1 MPHNEARAWW
11 ADAADLR
18 ETIERRRADD
28 APATAPDAQP
38 GDELAH
44 VRARRALAA
53 RERSGRSGRFDR
65 EAAEPS
71 YAPRRTGRFD
81 RVPAPAPAPKPAP
94 VEART
99 TDLPADAPRRPLV
112 VPVPER
118 RTVQITGR
126 PGERRLIEIQRR
138 RAPRGPV
145 ERVGARPDRLAMWAV
160 ALAFF
165 LILVAATSS
174 HM

>member
-18 ETIERRRADD
+18 ESIERRRADE
-28 APATAPDAQP
+28 APATAPDASA

-53 RERSGRSGRFDR
+53 RERTGRSGRFDR
-65 EAAEPS
+65 ERAEPS

-81 RVPAPAPAPKPAP
+81 RISEPEAAPTPLAPRAT
-94 VEART
+94 E
-99 TDLPADAPRRPLV
+99 LPAGAPHRPLV

-126 PGERRLIEIQRR
+126 
-138 RAPRGPV
+138 
-145 ERVGARPDRLAMWAV
+145 
-160 ALAFF
+160 
-165 LILVAATSS
+165 
-174 HM
+174 